1 MNKSMFRALKSQ
13 NPDMLLLFR
22 MGDFYELFFEDA
34 ENGSKLLGL
43 TLTSRNGMPMAGFP
57 HHQLEPYLRTLLQ
70 AGQRV
75 AVCDQVPN
83 APKGSPVARVVTEAT
98 AVE

>member
-1 MNKSMFRALKSQ
+1 
-13 NPDMLLLFR
+13 
-22 MGDFYELFFEDA
+22 
-34 ENGSKLLGL
+34 
-43 TLTSRNGMPMAGFP
+43 MAGFP